1 MLAKGNLN
9 SIYNLVSQALID
21 IEISPKEFITVLNEK
36 DTYKK
41 MKENV
46 KIMKSTDELNKEK
59 GKKIKATEL

>member
-1 MLAKGNLN
+1 M
-9 SIYNLVSQALID
+9 
-21 IEISPKEFITVLNEK
+21 EISPKEFITVLNEK

>member
-1 MLAKGNLN
+1 M
-9 SIYNLVSQALID
+9 
-21 IEISPKEFITVLNEK
+21 EISHKEFITVLNEK

-59 GKKIKATEL
+59 GKKN